1 MLAKITSKHQVT
13 IPKQFMEQFK
23 DVEYFDL
30 ALKDGLLLMKPLKSQ
45 DTELEAIRAKIRRL
59 GLKQNSVDEAI
70 RWVMGTEKA
79 A

>member
-30 ALKDGLLLMKPLKSQ
+30 ALKDGLLLLKPNLRIRNLKRSELKSKGS
-45 DTELEAIRAKIRRL
+45 D
-59 GLKQNSVDEAI
+59 
-70 RWVMGTEKA
+70 
-79 A
+79 